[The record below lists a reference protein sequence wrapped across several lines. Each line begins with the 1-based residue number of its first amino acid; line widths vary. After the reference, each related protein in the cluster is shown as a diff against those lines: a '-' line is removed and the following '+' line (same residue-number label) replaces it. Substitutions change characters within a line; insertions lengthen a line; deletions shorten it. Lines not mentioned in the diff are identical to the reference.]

1 VEKPGHSV
9 DKSCPGKATHRQGI
23 ARSGRTTARLTLAIL
38 CNHYPQAH
46 CALHHRSPF
55 ELLVATILSAQC
67 TDVRVNLVTPALF
80 ARYPAPAALAL
91 ATPLEVEAL
100 IRSTGFFRNKAANL
114 LGCARAL
121 VARHGGKVPRT
132 MEELVALPGVGR
144 KTANV
149 ILGNAFDI
157 PGLVVDTHVG
167 RVARRLGWAQA
178 AMPEAVERELCALLP
193 QKMWTQASHVLIW
206 HGRACCRAQTA
217 LCSACP
223 VRARCPQIGV
233 QRAR

>member
-1 VEKPGHSV
+1 M
-9 DKSCPGKATHRQGI
+9 
-23 ARSGRTTARLTLAIL
+23 
-38 CNHYPQAH
+38 
-46 CALHHRSPF
+46 
-55 ELLVATILSAQC
+55 ATILSAQC
-67 TDVRVNLVTPALF
+67 TDARVNLVTPQLF
-80 ARYPAPAALAL
+80 ARYPDPAALA
-91 ATPLEVEAL
+91 AAAPDEVETL

-121 VARHGGKVPRT
+121 VERHRGEVPCT
-132 MEELVALPGVGR
+132 MAELVALPGVGR

-167 RVARRLGWAQA
+167 RVARRLGWARAVQ
-178 AMPEAVERELCALLP
+178 PEAVERELCVLLP
-193 QKMWTQASHVLIW
+193 RNLWTQASHVLIW

-223 VRARCPQIGV
+223 VRERCPRLGV
-233 QRAR
+233 GRSK